1 MRAKVLF
8 ILAAALAPAAM
19 PLQAQEA
26 TGNDKVNAVIVYG
39 DDPCPQPAG
48 DEITVCAR
56 KPEAERYRIPQ
67 GLRETPSAKSDAW
80 NNRVLSYERLS
91 KSGTLSCTPTGPG
104 GWTGCSQRLIDQAY
118 AEKKGAVDVSF
129 ANIIEAERN
138 KRLSTVDADAA
149 ATQSRVEQAEKD
161 YDARQRA
168 EAEAAEKA
176 AASPGDKAS
185 ATPPPAGN

>member
-1 MRAKVLF
+1 MRSLALAS
-8 ILAAALAPAAM
+8 AAAFALALSAGVTPAAAQDAPAG
-19 PLQAQEA
+19 E
-26 TGNDKVNAVIVYG
+26 KINAVIVFG
-39 DDPCPQPAG
+39 DDPCPQPSG
-48 DEITVCAR
+48 DEITVCAH
-56 KPEAERYRIPQ
+56 KPESERYRIPQ
-67 GLRETPSAKSDAW
+67 GLRETPSARSEAW

-91 KSGTLSCTPTGPG
+91 KTGTLSCTPTGPG

-149 ATQSRVEQAEKD
+149 ATQARVEQAEKD
-161 YDARQRA
+161 YEARQRA

-176 AASPGDKAS
+176 KQQPAP
-185 ATPPPAGN
+185 TPAPAGN